1 MARKLDIEYIR
12 YYTDGSAARQ
22 PAPQAPPKSRPLPK
36 VKKQPQ
42 QILYIQP
49 LAIVGILMAAVM
61 FVMMMVGSVELA
73 QARQERQAMGNYVQ
87 MLSRKNAEAWAEYE
101 ENLNLEEIERSALA
115 LGMIPQSQAKQIT
128 IAVPEVEIQEEIG
141 PLRQALLF
149 LQGMFA

>member
-22 PAPQAPPKSRPLPK
+22 PAPQTPKRSRPLPK

-73 QARQERQAMGNYVQ
+73 QARQEQQAMENYVQ
-87 MLSRKNAEAWAEYE
+87 MLSRKNAEARAEYE
-101 ENLNLEEIERSALA
+101 EGLNLEEIEKSALA

-141 PLRQALLF
+141 QLRQALLF
-149 LQGMFA
+149 LQSMFA